1 MEFSRKNVRREP
13 WSQETKAD
21 VYDDE
26 NRLDQRN
33 AERWV
38 TTKVKAELEV
48 RASVLSAEYWQKT
61 PFFLLFL
68 SSLVGT
74 ESIHTFFLC
83 WSLVSK

>member
-1 MEFSRKNVRREP
+1 MRREP

-48 RASVLSAEYWQKT
+48 RTSVLSAEY
-61 PFFLLFL
+61 
-68 SSLVGT
+68 
-74 ESIHTFFLC
+74 
-83 WSLVSK
+83 